1 VAGLPLSAAEGYV
14 LSRMDGVMTVGELCS
29 ACNLTEDEGE
39 RILQKLLE
47 LGVIDVLS
55 AVEVDGAGP
64 QAAWA
69 SKVGKKVDPRAQGE
83 GKDVSRELKARV
95 NEMEVR
101 AERANFYELLGVV
114 PNAER
119 NEIRKAYFDLSREF
133 HPDAYFG
140 KDLGRWRPKMEAI
153 FAKIT
158 HAYETLSRNRDR
170 VRYDEYIADQIRAW
184 EVEQRL
190 AKIPALMLYRP
201 KDRERVPEEASGEPL
216 EQLEP
221 PSGAAAPAWT
231 PAPETPPPAPAPTPK
246 PVPTLGPET
255 DLHRRLRRERAK
267 KAVAALLKSS
277 APAQAEQAEATFKP
291 KTAKEKLALQY
302 AVAGADAL
310 DRKEFVTAL
319 GNFELALELTPED
332 PELLKAVER
341 ARREARVALSST
353 YERQGAFE
361 EDLRQYV
368 KAAQSFMKALDVQ
381 TENHQLMERAA
392 RNLLL
397 GGGNLRKARELA
409 SKAVEA
415 DRTNVDY
422 RITLGEILL
431 KAGLAADAGREF
443 DEVRRVDPGNERLAR
458 LVGRGG

>member
-1 VAGLPLSAAEGYV
+1 
-14 LSRMDGVMTVGELCS
+14 
-29 ACNLTEDEGE
+29 
-39 RILQKLLE
+39 
-47 LGVIDVLS
+47 
-55 AVEVDGAGP
+55 
-64 QAAWA
+64 
-69 SKVGKKVDPRAQGE
+69 
-83 GKDVSRELKARV
+83 
-95 NEMEVR
+95 
-101 AERANFYELLGVV
+101 
-114 PNAER
+114 
-119 NEIRKAYFDLSREF
+119 
-133 HPDAYFG
+133 
-140 KDLGRWRPKMEAI
+140 
-153 FAKIT
+153 
-158 HAYETLSRNRDR
+158 
-170 VRYDEYIADQIRAW
+170 
-184 EVEQRL
+184 
-190 AKIPALMLYRP
+190 MLYRP